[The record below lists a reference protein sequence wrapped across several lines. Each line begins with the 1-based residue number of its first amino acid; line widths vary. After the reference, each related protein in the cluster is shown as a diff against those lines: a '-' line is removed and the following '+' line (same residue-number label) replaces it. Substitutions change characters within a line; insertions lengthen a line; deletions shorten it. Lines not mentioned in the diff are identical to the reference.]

1 MGLIMILICAM
12 MTSISIV
19 REKESGTMEVLL
31 VSPVRPIYI
40 ILSKMVPYFV
50 LSCVSFTIILVLS
63 VFLLGVPMEG
73 SLPALCLLSLL
84 YITVSL
90 SLGLLISTVANT
102 QIAAMLVSGMVLMM
116 PVIFLSGMIF
126 TIESMP
132 AILQWISNI
141 VPAKW
146 YIEGVKKLMIQ
157 GLSFTFVVKEFII
170 LCVMTIFLIGVSLKK
185 FKYRLE

>member
-1 MGLIMILICAM
+1 
-12 MTSISIV
+12 
-19 REKESGTMEVLL
+19 MEVLL

-50 LSCVSFTIILVLS
+50 LSCVSFALILGLS

-73 SLPALCLLSLL
+73 SLSTLCLLSLL
-84 YITVSL
+84 YIVVSL

-102 QIAAMLVSGMVLMM
+102 QISAMLFSGMVLMM

-132 AILQWISNI
+132 NILQWISNI

-146 YIEGVKKLMIQ
+146 YIEAVKKLMIE
-157 GLSFTFVVKEFII
+157 GLSFEYVAKEF
-170 LCVMTIFLIGVSLKK
+170 CVLFVMALFLIGVSLKK